1 MVPAERLVWLILNI
15 LLLLLAR
22 SSDGGSTLTRI
33 VQTRYGKL
41 QGFINTM
48 NPARSLK
55 PIEVFLGVP
64 YATPPIGPNRFAP
77 TRAAM
82 PWDGVRLS
90 TTPGPACPQR
100 LPDLSNETEA
110 LERMPKGRLESLRR
124 LIPLLGN
131 QSEDCLYLNIFA
143 PIQTAPRDKTI
154 RYPVL
159 IFLHGESFEWNSATP
174 YDGSVLTSYSDLVVV
189 TINYRLGILGFLN
202 ANVAPNASPRVANYG
217 LMDQLAALHWVQQN
231 IALFGGDPRNVT
243 LAGHSTGAAC
253 INFLIIS
260 PTVMPGLFHRAILL
274 SGSALSSWALVE
286 DPVSYAVSLARQVN
300 CSVPEDLL
308 RDNEDIVDCL
318 RDVPLQRLLSAD
330 VTAPSYLS
338 AFGPSVDG
346 VVIRTDFR
354 EELLINYLPDFPGLT
369 GASVLNYKRGENMF
383 GRNKY
388 DLMLGVVTGESLP
401 RFPTDDI
408 KSGFGSERRDKIL
421 RTYVRNAY
429 TYHLSEILSTVV
441 NEYTD
446 WERTVVHP
454 INTRDATV
462 AALSDAQYVA
472 PLVLTGDLLSQP
484 PPSVGDHREDMTTRS
499 FFYVFDYQTKEGDYP
514 QKLGTAHGEELPY
527 FFGAPLVDGFAH
539 FPKNYT
545 KTEVA
550 LSESVIIYF
559 SNFVRSGS
567 PNAFHKQEVSL
578 AVSKERNRFR
588 TITWDEYDPVHQ
600 KYLEISMKPRIK
612 NHYRAHQLSVWL
624 RLVPELHRAGMED
637 VVARHNLFRNHDDL
651 RLYDGVVRP
660 DPLRRLQDIRSRGN
674 LTVAEVI
681 LPMTTTDPPLT
692 TCMTVHHPHNNSE
705 TITHLEAAGYAA
717 YSTAFNV
724 TVAVGCSLLILN
736 VLIFAGVYY
745 QRDKT
750 KLEMKSL
757 QQQKSFNFDSMG
769 KFHHAS
775 SASVIVDIERDA
787 STIIFADGTL
797 PRSGSPGA
805 KSLARLH
812 LVKPSIASNIHP
824 NHASTLP
831 RNTTFKSM
839 DLVGPPNGSVTL
851 PKTPPPKS
859 RTISDT
865 SSSLNPPCS
874 LASNTVNT
882 IKVPAAAISEM
893 IG

>member
-1 MVPAERLVWLILNI
+1 M
-15 LLLLLAR
+15 
-22 SSDGGSTLTRI
+22 
-33 VQTRYGKL
+33 
-41 QGFINTM
+41 
-48 NPARSLK
+48 
-55 PIEVFLGVP
+55 
-64 YATPPIGPNRFAP
+64 
-77 TRAAM
+77 
-82 PWDGVRLS
+82 
-90 TTPGPACPQR
+90 
-100 LPDLSNETEA
+100 
-110 LERMPKGRLESLRR
+110 
-124 LIPLLGN
+124 
-131 QSEDCLYLNIFA
+131 
-143 PIQTAPRDKTI
+143 
-154 RYPVL
+154 
-159 IFLHGESFEWNSATP
+159 
-174 YDGSVLTSYSDLVVV
+174 
-189 TINYRLGILGFLN
+189 
-202 ANVAPNASPRVANYG
+202 ASPRHLFLRHLLATLTLINLTRNIQQPGPQATEPQIRNAQKEFFNCTSG
-217 LMDQLAALHWVQQN
+217 L
-231 IALFGGDPRNVT
+231 
-243 LAGHSTGAAC
+243 S
-253 INFLIIS
+253 
-260 PTVMPGLFHRAILL
+260 GLFHRAILL

-286 DPVSYAVSLARQVN
+286 DPVYFAVRLARQVN

-318 RDVPLQRLLSAD
+318 RDVPLQELLKAD
-330 VTAPSYLS
+330 TSAPSYLS

-369 GASVLNYKRGENMF
+369 GTSVFNYKRGENLF

-388 DLMLGVVTGESLP
+388 DLMLGVVTGESLA
-401 RFPTDDI
+401 RFPSADI

-472 PLVLTGDLLSQP
+472 PLVLTGDLLSKP
-484 PPSVGDHREDMTTRS
+484 PASVGEHHSTTRS
-499 FFYVFDYQTKEGDYP
+499 FFYVFDYQTKDGDYP
-514 QKLGTAHGEELPY
+514 QTLLQKLGTAHGEELPY
-527 FFGAPLVDGFAH
+527 FFGAPLVDGFSH

-550 LSESVIIYF
+550 LSESVIIYL

-567 PNAFHKQEVSL
+567 PNAFHKQEVTL
-578 AVSKERNRFR
+578 AVSKEKNRFR

-600 KYLEISMKPRIK
+600 KYLEISMKPRVK

-637 VVARHNLFRNHDDL
+637 VVARHNLFRDHEDP

-660 DPLRRLQDIRSRGN
+660 DPLSRLQDIRSRGN
-674 LTVAEVI
+674 LTVAEVV
-681 LPMTTTDPPLT
+681 LPMTTAVPIAT
-692 TCMTVHHPHNNSE
+692 TCVSVVVRHDPAVPGNSSE
-705 TITHLEAAGYAA
+705 TVTHMEAAGYAA

-724 TVAVGCSLLILN
+724 TIAIGCSLLILN

-745 QRDKT
+745 QRDRT
-750 KLEMKSL
+750 KLEIKSL
-757 QQQKSFNFDSMG
+757 QKQRSYGNFDSLG

-797 PRSGSPGA
+797 PRTSSPGS

-812 LVKPSIASNIHP
+812 LVKPSVASNVHP
-824 NHASTLP
+824 NLSSTLP
-831 RNTTFKSM
+831 RNTTFKNSM
-839 DLVGPPNGSVTL
+839 DLVGPPNGSVPL
-851 PKTPPPKS
+851 PKTPPPKGRS
-859 RTISDT
+859 IPET
-865 SSSLNPPCS
+865 SSSVNPPSS